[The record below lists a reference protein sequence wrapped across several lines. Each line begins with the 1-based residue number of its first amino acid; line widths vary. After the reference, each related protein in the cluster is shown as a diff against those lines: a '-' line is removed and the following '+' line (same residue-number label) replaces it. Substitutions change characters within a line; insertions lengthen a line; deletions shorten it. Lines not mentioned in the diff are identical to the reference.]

1 MCSGRPQGG
10 GRSASGAARGGCRCD
25 RRPAPGNL
33 VCADALLVLCMRS
46 GLARFEALQLPAGG
60 LCGCGSAL
68 PHIPLARSRA
78 AAAQGDIAQLRA
90 VYDGFLAE
98 YPLCYGYWKKYADA
112 EQRHS
117 SPEAAAA
124 VFERGVA
131 AISSSV
137 DLWGHYAACRQTAGA
152 SADEVRGCARRAGL
166 LRAVRFALD
175 RPPHLEPAFALVK
188 RHALCSARTPAPS
201 LPHCAGEHVS
211 HFLSAA
217 NSSAACF
224 PGVPRVARPQVPWAL
239 TRAGAPAAHGSLCST
254 ASPALARRAHGKA
267 PSLPASPESELPAHP
282 GPTSLSAAARAAGS
296 LSAAWRCAAP
306 TSWRTRCGTRR

>member
-1 MCSGRPQGG
+1 MPCRIFHWRAHAPRLRRATSRSCARSTMASWPSTRCATAT
-10 GRSASGAARGGCRCD
+10 GRSTPTPSSATARRRPPRPCLSAAWRRSAVRLTCGGTTPRAARPPA
-25 RRPAPGNL
+25 RPPTK
-33 VCADALLVLCMRS
+33 CAGA
-46 GLARFEALQLPAGG
+46 
-60 LCGCGSAL
+60 
-68 PHIPLARSRA
+68 RA
-78 AAAQGDIAQLRA
+78 ALACCAQ
-90 VYDGFLAE
+90 
-98 YPLCYGYWKKYADA
+98 
-112 EQRHS
+112 
-117 SPEAAAA
+117 
-124 VFERGVA
+124 
-131 AISSSV
+131 SV
-137 DLWGHYAACRQTAGA
+137 
-152 SADEVRGCARRAGL
+152 S
-166 LRAVRFALD
+166 ALD

-267 PSLPASPESELPAHP
+267 PSLPASPESELPARP

-306 TSWRTRCGTRR
+306 TSWRTRCGPRR